1 MNRIKIIIS
10 ILCLTMATVVFSCK
24 EDELIGCECLPYT
37 YKIKLL
43 KNSSDNISDEDIYI
57 IFRGERYNIATTK
70 PEEPFLEKTDH
81 MLAMNYGAYYISKS
95 LENAEIHFGE
105 TDLLHSLNKPK
116 AVVELHIGAKS
127 LNLAVEY
134 NENTERVDLYLDG
147 RHVGRGHGAYFQINY

>member
-70 PEEPFLEKTDH
+70 PEEPYLGKTDH
-81 MLAMNYGAYYISKS
+81 MLARNYGAYYISKS
-95 LENAEIHFGE
+95 LDNAEIHFGE

-127 LNLAVEY
+127 FNLAVEY

>member
-24 EDELIGCECLPYT
+24 EDELIGCKCLPYT

-81 MLAMNYGAYYISKS
+81 MLAMNFGAYYTSKS
-95 LENAEIHFGE
+95 QENAEIHFGE

-127 LNLAVEY
+127 FNLAVEY

-147 RHVGRGHGAYFQINY
+147 RHVGRGRDAYFQINY

>member
-1 MNRIKIIIS
+1 MK
-10 ILCLTMATVVFSCK
+10 
-24 EDELIGCECLPYT
+24 
-37 YKIKLL
+37 
-43 KNSSDNISDEDIYI
+43 IYI

-127 LNLAVEY
+127 FNLAVEY

-147 RHVGRGHGAYFQINY
+147 RHVGRGRGAYFQIKY

>member
-24 EDELIGCECLPYT
+24 EDEHIGCECLPYT

-81 MLAMNYGAYYISKS
+81 MLAWNYGAYYISKS

-127 LNLAVEY
+127 FNLAVEY

-147 RHVGRGHGAYFQINY
+147 RHVGLGHDAYFQIKY

>member
-10 ILCLTMATVVFSCK
+10 ILCLTMVTVMFSCK

-70 PEEPFLEKTDH
+70 PEEPFWEKTD
-81 MLAMNYGAYYISKS
+81 
-95 LENAEIHFGE
+95 
-105 TDLLHSLNKPK
+105 KPK

>member
-43 KNSSDNISDEDIYI
+43 KNSSDNISNEDIYI

-70 PEEPFLEKTDH
+70 PEEPFWEKTDH
-81 MLAMNYGAYYISKS
+81 MLARNYGAYYISKS
-95 LENAEIHFGE
+95 LDNAEIHFGE

-134 NENTERVDLYLDG
+134 NENTERVEKQTFCI
-147 RHVGRGHGAYFQINY
+147 R

>member
-10 ILCLTMATVVFSCK
+10 ILCLTMVTVMFSCK
-24 EDELIGCECLPYT
+24 EEIYDVDICRPYL

-95 LENAEIHFGE
+95 LEPNRSI
-105 TDLLHSLNKPK
+105 SLSSTTKT
-116 AVVELHIGAKS
+116 
-127 LNLAVEY
+127 LNVSTYTSTA
-134 NENTERVDLYLDG
+134 G
-147 RHVGRGHGAYFQINY
+147 M

>member
-10 ILCLTMATVVFSCK
+10 ILCLTMVTVMFSCK
-24 EDELIGCECLPYT
+24 EEIYDVDICRPYL

-105 TDLLHSLNKPK
+105 TDLLHSLNSTSEPNRS
-116 AVVELHIGAKS
+116 IS
-127 LNLAVEY
+127 LSSTTKTLNVSTYTSTA
-134 NENTERVDLYLDG
+134 G
-147 RHVGRGHGAYFQINY
+147 M